1 MKLTKKLKTAILKH
15 AESEYPKESCGLLML
30 NGNYIPCVNQSTLDS
45 QFAISPQ
52 DYVAA
57 SEQGE
62 IVAIVHSHPDSSSAA
77 SEVDKAQM
85 ALHGLPWVIVFLS
98 RLCGGESAI
107 FRAMSY
113 WQFLSRLCGGELARL
128 KV

>member
-15 AESEYPKESCGLLML
+15 AESEYPRECCGLIVG
-30 NGNYIPCVNQSTLDS
+30 GNYIPCINQSTLDS

-62 IVAIVHSHPDSSSAA
+62 IVAIVHSHAD
-77 SEVDKAQM
+77 
-85 ALHGLPWVIVFLS
+85 G
-98 RLCGGESAI
+98 
-107 FRAMSY
+107 
-113 WQFLSRLCGGELARL
+113 
-128 KV
+128 